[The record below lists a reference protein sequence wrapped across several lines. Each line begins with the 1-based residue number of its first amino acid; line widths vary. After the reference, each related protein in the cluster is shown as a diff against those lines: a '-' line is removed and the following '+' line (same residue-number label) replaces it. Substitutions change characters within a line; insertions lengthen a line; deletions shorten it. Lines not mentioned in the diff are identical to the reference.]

1 MLAAPKVSP
10 ASPAVPTVR
19 PTPPDLPAELRI
31 ELHPTG
37 LRLGAEAPLI
47 RSRLL
52 PRLMAALLQAHEDGL
67 ARRDSPCSRA
77 DLCARIAGMAEL
89 HRTQVW
95 RAMAQLS
102 GTPLALLIAAHTP
115 SGGPFWLHQP
125 LLARCRFYLDT
136 GASAQGAALADWLGQ
151 RQTAAPATATPLL
164 PWTYTEAL
172 ARADHLL
179 DRGELYP
186 ARLALQQAAP
196 HLPADDPLA
205 AAALGWRR
213 ARIARRLGDW
223 GALQD
228 ELRDLSSTLNDNRLA
243 PPERQQLQARIAILA
258 AWHWYGSLG
267 QPAAALARLEDVPPV
282 ALAFD
287 PTLRCDHGNLR
298 GIALRELALAQ
309 SDPTVAAASVA
320 ALGDALRSASLA
332 GLPDALQICAA
343 NLAHGIGQLS
353 HAGLLGDAAN
363 LEEALR
369 WLLLSDAIC
378 SRWQLGRSSLLNTI
392 FLLRLCGLGG
402 WRFSAVRRLAD
413 AAGHPLQAD
422 SYAAL
427 AAQRWEACR
436 GRQSQIP
443 ADQRCAFLLL
453 WARHAAAECD
463 SFTAAD
469 LIRQAR
475 LQARKLRD
483 PQARQRYLD
492 EARALSQQPQR
503 A

>member
-1 MLAAPKVSP
+1 MASHGPTGGDAAQCAHCRSNPQWWPLLAAPAAAGPLQLPSRQRRAGP
-10 ASPAVPTVR
+10 GRCPCRLAG
-19 PTPPDLPAELRI
+19 PTPAPAPGRS
-31 ELHPTG
+31 P
-37 LRLGAEAPLI
+37 PLI
-47 RSRLL
+47 
-52 PRLMAALLQAHEDGL
+52 
-67 ARRDSPCSRA
+67 
-77 DLCARIAGMAEL
+77 
-89 HRTQVW
+89 
-95 RAMAQLS
+95 
-102 GTPLALLIAAHTP
+102 
-115 SGGPFWLHQP
+115 
-125 LLARCRFYLDT
+125 
-136 GASAQGAALADWLGQ
+136 
-151 RQTAAPATATPLL
+151 
-164 PWTYTEAL
+164 PWAYTEAL

-196 HLPADDPLA
+196 HQPPHDPLA

-228 ELRDLSSTLNDNRLA
+228 ELRDLSHTLNDPRLPA
-243 PPERQQLQARIAILA
+243 PERLQLQARIAILA

-267 QPAAALARLEDVPPV
+267 QPAAALARLEEVPPN

-309 SDPTVAAASVA
+309 SDPALAAASLA

-353 HAGLLGDAAN
+353 HAGLLDSAASVQ
-363 LEEALR
+363 EALR
-369 WLLLSDAIC
+369 WLLLSDVIC
-378 SRWQLGRSSLLNTI
+378 TRWQLGRSSLLNTI

-402 WRFSAVRRLAD
+402 LRFAVLRRLAED
-413 AAGHPLQAD
+413 AGQPLQAD

-427 AAQRWEACR
+427 AAQRWDACR

-463 SFTAAD
+463 SFSAAD

-492 EARALSQQPQR
+492 EADALSPQPQR

>member
-1 MLAAPKVSP
+1 MLAAPNVSP

-19 PTPPDLPAELRI
+19 PTPADLPADLRI

-37 LRLGAEAPLI
+37 LRLGAQAPLI

-52 PRLMAALLQAHEDGL
+52 PRLIAALLQAHEDGL

-77 DLCARIAGMAEL
+77 DLCTRMAGMAEL

-95 RAMAQLS
+95 RAMALLS

-115 SGGPFWLHQP
+115 SAGPFWLHQP
-125 LLARCRFYLDT
+125 LLTRCRFYLDN
-136 GASAQGAALADWLGQ
+136 GAAAQGAALADWLGQ
-151 RQTAAPATATPLL
+151 RQTATPSTATPLL

-228 ELRDLSSTLNDNRLA
+228 ELRDLSTTLNDNRLA
-243 PPERQQLQARIAILA
+243 PAERQQLQARIAILA

-267 QPAAALARLEDVPPV
+267 QPAAALARLEEVPPV

-309 SDPTVAAASVA
+309 SDPAVAAASVA

-353 HAGLLGDAAN
+353 HAGLLGEPTR

-402 WRFSAVRRLAD
+402 WRFSTVRHLAG
-413 AAGHPLQAD
+413 AAGHPLQAE

>member
-1 MLAAPKVSP
+1 MPATASSP
-10 ASPAVPTVR
+10 
-19 PTPPDLPAELRI
+19 L
-31 ELHPTG
+31 
-37 LRLGAEAPLI
+37 APLRVDLHATGI
-47 RSRLL
+47 RIGADTVLLRSRLL
-52 PRLMAALLQAHEDGL
+52 PRLLAALLQAHAQGL

-77 DLCARIAGMAEL
+77 DLCARMAGMAEL

-95 RAMAQLS
+95 RAMAQLA
-102 GTPLALLIAAHTP
+102 GTPLASLVAAQTP
-115 SGGPFWLHQP
+115 SGGPFWLNEA
-125 LLARCRFYLDT
+125 LLARCSFHLEGGT
-136 GASAQGAALADWLGQ
+136 LAQGPELADWLGQ
-151 RQTAAPATATPLL
+151 RSPAALPAAAPLL
-164 PWTYTEAL
+164 PWAYTEAL

-196 HLPADDPLA
+196 HLPARDPLA

-228 ELRDLSSTLNDNRLA
+228 ELRDLSQTLNDPRLPA
-243 PPERQQLQARIAILA
+243 PERLQLQARIAILA

-267 QPAAALARLEDVPPV
+267 QASPALARLDEVPPA

-298 GIALRELALAQ
+298 GIVLREMALAK
-309 SDPTVAAASVA
+309 SDRSLAAASIA

-343 NLAHGIGQLS
+343 NLAHGIGQLA
-353 HAGLLGDAAN
+353 HAGLLGTQASLKD
-363 LEEALR
+363 ALR

-378 SRWQLGRSSLLNTI
+378 TRWQLGRSSLLNTI
-392 FLLRLCGLGG
+392 FLLRLCGLGQ
-402 WRFSAVRRLAD
+402 WRYAVLRRLAEE
-413 AAGHPLQAD
+413 AGQPLQAD

-463 SFTAAD
+463 SFSAAD
-469 LIRQAR
+469 LVRQAR

-492 EARALSQQPQR
+492 EADALSREPQR

>member
-1 MLAAPKVSP
+1 MP
-10 ASPAVPTVR
+10 ASASAFPSPSAPSSGHTNAH
-19 PTPPDLPAELRI
+19 PLRV
-31 ELHPTG
+31 ELHRTG
-37 LRLGAEAPLI
+37 LRIGPEAPVL

-52 PRLMAALLQAHEDGL
+52 PRLLAALLQAHDEGF

-95 RAMAQLS
+95 RAMAQL
-102 GTPLALLIAAHTP
+102 GNTPLQTLIAAQTP
-115 SGGPFWLHQP
+115 SGGPFWLHEP
-125 LLARCRFYLDT
+125 VLARCSFHLDT
-136 GASAQGAALADWLGQ
+136 GGNAQGSELADWLGQ
-151 RQTAAPATATPLL
+151 RPLATGPGAATTPLI
-164 PWTYTEAL
+164 PWAYTEAL

-186 ARLALQQAAP
+186 ARLALQQAVP
-196 HLPADDPLA
+196 HLPPQDPLA
-205 AAALGWRR
+205 VAALGWRR

-228 ELRDLSSTLNDNRLA
+228 ELRDLSQTLNDPRLPA
-243 PPERQQLQARIAILA
+243 PERLQLNARIAILA

-267 QPAAALARLEDVPPV
+267 QPAAALARLDEVPPA

-309 SDPTVAAASVA
+309 GDTALAAAA
-320 ALGDALRSASLA
+320 IATLGDALRSASLA

-343 NLAHGIGQLS
+343 NLAHGIGQLA
-353 HAGLLGDAAN
+353 HAELLGTQASIKD
-363 LEEALR
+363 ALR

-378 SRWQLGRSSLLNTI
+378 TRWQLGRSSLLNTI
-392 FLLRLCGLGG
+392 FLLRLATLGKL
-402 WRFSAVRRLAD
+402 RFSALRRLAD
-413 AAGHPLQAD
+413 EAGQPLQAD

-427 AAQRWEACR
+427 AAHRWEACR

-463 SFTAAD
+463 SFSATD
-469 LIRQAR
+469 LVRQAR

-483 PQARQRYLD
+483 PQARQRYLEEAD
-492 EARALSQQPQR
+492 ELTRQPQR

>member
-1 MLAAPKVSP
+1 MPP
-10 ASPAVPTVR
+10 AK
-19 PTPPDLPAELRI
+19 PPIEMRI
-31 ELHPTG
+31 ELHPSG
-37 LRLGAEAPLI
+37 IRIDPNEPLL

-52 PRLMAALLQAHEDGL
+52 PRLIAALLQAHEEGL

-77 DLCARIAGMAEL
+77 ELCARMAGMAEL

-95 RAMAQLS
+95 RAMAQLAH
-102 GTPLALLIAAHTP
+102 TPLAALIAAHTP
-115 SGGPFWLHQP
+115 SGGPFWLHEA
-125 LLARCRFYLDT
+125 LLTRCRFVLDT
-136 GASAQGAALADWLGQ
+136 GAPAQGAALADWLGQ
-151 RQTAAPATATPLL
+151 RPSTVLTAATPLL
-164 PWTYTEAL
+164 PWSYTEAL

-186 ARLALQQAAP
+186 ARLALQQAEP
-196 HLPADDPLA
+196 HLPPEDPLA

-228 ELRDLSSTLNDNRLA
+228 ELRDLSHTLNDPRLA
-243 PPERQQLQARIAILA
+243 APERQQLQARIAILA

-267 QPAAALARLEDVPPV
+267 QPAAALARLDEVPPA

-298 GIALRELALAQ
+298 GIALRELALTQ
-309 SDPTVAAASVA
+309 SDAALARASVA

-343 NLAHGIGQLS
+343 NLSHGIGQLA
-353 HAGLLGDAAN
+353 HAGLLGDAAS
-363 LEEALR
+363 LDDALR

-378 SRWQLGRSSLLNTI
+378 TRWQLGRSSLLNTI

-402 WRFSAVRRLAD
+402 WRFSTVRRMAET
-413 AAGHPLQAD
+413 AGQPLQAD
-422 SYAAL
+422 SYASL

-492 EARALSQQPQR
+492 EAAELSHQAQR